1 MRRYGLLFVTVI
13 AVAGVVGVWIVASIQ
28 VVVNGL

>member
-1 MRRYGLLFVTVI
+1 MRRYGLLVVTGIV
-13 AVAGVVGVWIVASIQ
+13 VAGVVSVWIVAGIA